1 MVLPADRRTA
11 SAQPKK
17 QKAKKAAVA
26 GGEASRSG
34 NGERARLPPSTC
46 ISSPLRGTARKRKAQ
61 AHRESLIL
69 DEVDE
74 ESEDDIQ
81 PHHALHASGYMRDGF
96 VVEDDEESDDAF
108 DPPRPPARQPR
119 RRQQTLEELGPP
131 ISRDA
136 RFDEAGLS
144 EIHQDI
150 IEDFVERAK
159 RLEEDLRNRKDMRR
173 TIFTDQQ
180 FREMA
185 IRWTTSVTK
194 MRSIP
199 GIDVDKVNSF
209 GAKFVPL
216 VKQYHDQHQEM
227 MGDGAEPAP
236 APTSS
241 YTTTRTV
248 SGNHDIVDLLS
259 SDDEQVEGEDE
270 DDEDDED
277 DQGDLESSRYFGG
290 PAVQPPGESSDVQD
304 FYREFE
310 RLNSQAASKKGGSG
324 SGRSSS
330 TSWRGGGGG
339 GGGRRGFRKGG
350 RGGSRG
356 SGGVTKRKASGSRR
370 SSGGTSSA
378 GGRARGGGSARPSGG
393 SGISL
398 MPM

>member
-11 SAQPKK
+11 PAQSKK
-17 QKAKKAAVA
+17 QKAKKPTAADS
-26 GGEASRSG
+26 EASRLG
-34 NGERARLPPSTC
+34 DGERARLPPSTC
-46 ISSPLRGTARKRKAQ
+46 ISSPLRATARKRKAQ

-108 DPPRPPARQPR
+108 DPPRPPARLPR

-199 GIDVDKVNSF
+199 GIDVDKVNTF

-216 VKQYHDQHQEM
+216 VKQYHDQYREM
-227 MGDGAEPAP
+227 MGDAAEPAP
-236 APTSS
+236 PPASS

-259 SDDEQVEGEDE
+259 SDDEQMEGEFE

-277 DQGDLESSRYFGG
+277 DLESSRYFGG
-290 PAVQPPGESSDVQD
+290 PNAQPPGESSEVQD

-310 RLNSQAASKKGGSG
+310 RLNSQPASKKGA
-324 SGRSSS
+324 SSS
-330 TSWRGGGGG
+330 SRGSTTSWRGGGGK
-339 GGGRRGFRKGG
+339 RGFRKGG
-350 RGGSRG
+350 RGGARG

-378 GGRARGGGSARPSGG
+378 GGRSRGGGSARPSGG

>member
-1 MVLPADRRTA
+1 MVLPADRRAA
-11 SAQPKK
+11 SGQSKK
-17 QKAKKAAVA
+17 QKAKKPAAA
-26 GGEASRSG
+26 DGEASRLG
-34 NGERARLPPSTC
+34 DGQRARPPPSTC

-96 VVEDDEESDDAF
+96 VVQDEESDDAF

-199 GIDVDKVNSF
+199 GIDVDKVNTF

-216 VKQYHDQHQEM
+216 VKQYHDQYREM
-227 MGDGAEPAP
+227 MGDAAEPAP
-236 APTSS
+236 ASS

-259 SDDEQVEGEDE
+259 SDDEQIEGEDE
-270 DDEDDED
+270 DDEDEQD
-277 DQGDLESSRYFGG
+277 DLESSRYFRG
-290 PAVQPPGESSDVQD
+290 PAAQPPGESSDVQD

-339 GGGRRGFRKGG
+339 GGRRGFRKGG
-350 RGGSRG
+350 RGGARG

-370 SSGGTSSA
+370 SSGGTSGA
-378 GGRARGGGSARPSGG
+378 GGRSRGGGSARPSGG